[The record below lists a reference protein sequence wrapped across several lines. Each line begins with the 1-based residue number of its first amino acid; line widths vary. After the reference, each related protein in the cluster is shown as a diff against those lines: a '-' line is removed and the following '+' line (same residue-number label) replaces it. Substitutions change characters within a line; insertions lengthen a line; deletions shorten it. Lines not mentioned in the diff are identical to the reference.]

1 MTEPDRFD
9 RPLGL
14 LQVTASGVAIIVG
27 AGIFVLL
34 GTATE
39 RAGGLV
45 WLSFIVAAV
54 LCGLTALGYMELS
67 SMYPRAGSEFEFTRQ
82 AFPQWVAFA
91 AGWAMAVGLVVAA
104 STVALGFAQ
113 YAGTYLPIGGR
124 IGALLILGLAAVVV
138 GLGMGKAAWIV
149 VTLAVL
155 EVGGLLGVVG
165 IGVPSVGDYSLIDG
179 KGAGGVFAAAAL
191 IFFAFIGFD
200 EVITLAEET
209 RNPRRNVPLALALSL
224 GISTVI
230 YVLASIAAVSVLGPE
245 RLATSPTPVA
255 EVMAVAAGDRAGDV
269 VAAIAIVSTASTVL
283 LVIAAASRMLYGMAS
298 GGAAPAWLGEVHRR
312 HTPRNALAV
321 VVGLA
326 ALLVLIEDVSFLAEA
341 TNALLYGIFV
351 LVNVVVI
358 VLRRRRPDVERPF
371 RIPVA
376 IGGVPLVPLFGIV
389 ATLAAATQLEIRAVG
404 LAVFLV
410 TLGLLVRT
418 AWLAAARGRG
428 VGSGPA

>member
-14 LQVTASGVAIIVG
+14 LHVTASGVAIIVG

-45 WLSFIVAAV
+45 WLAFIVAAL

-67 SMYPRAGSEFEFTRQ
+67 SMYPKAGSEFEFARQ
-82 AFPQWVAFA
+82 VFPPWAAFA
-91 AGWAMAVGLVVAA
+91 AGWAMAVGLVVAT

-113 YAGTYLPIGGR
+113 YAGAYLPIGGR
-124 IGALLILGLAAVVV
+124 LGALLILGLAAVVV

-149 VTLAVL
+149 VALAVL

-165 IGVPSVGDYSLIDG
+165 IAVPSVGDYSLLDG
-179 KGAGGVFAAAAL
+179 NGAGGVFAAAAL

-209 RNPRRNVPLALALSL
+209 RDPTRNVPLALALSL
-224 GISTVI
+224 GISTVV

-245 RLATSPTPVA
+245 RLAASPTPVA
-255 EVMAVAAGDRAGDV
+255 DVMAVAAGERAGDV
-269 VAAIAIVSTASTVL
+269 VAAIAIASTASTVL
-283 LVIAAASRMLYGMAS
+283 LVVAAASRMLYGMAS

-312 HTPRNALAV
+312 HTPRNALVV

-326 ALLVLIEDVSFLAEA
+326 ALLVLVEDVSFLAEA

-351 LVNVVVI
+351 LVNVLVI

-371 RIPVA
+371 RIPGA
-376 IGGVPLVPLFGIV
+376 FRQVPLVPVLGVV
-389 ATLAAATQLEIRAVG
+389 ATLAAAAQLEARAVV
-404 LAVFLV
+404 LAVALV
-410 TLGLLVRT
+410 GIGLLVR
-418 AWLAAARGRG
+418 ALWLVGARRRDA
-428 VGSGPA
+428 GPPLA